1 MAFKLKLL
9 GQQTEHF
16 TAGLVISAYTIV
28 DGAGNTCG
36 YPNTQKE
43 ANRLRDALQAKH
55 PDKRF
60 FIT

>member
-36 YPNTQKE
+36 HANTRKE
-43 ANRLRDALQAKH
+43 ADLKYRELQAQH